1 MYSISLI
8 KYLQFDR
15 DYGEQ
20 KVNSYP
26 QVSMEFKEEVLKFSF
41 ALHMYSKQ
49 ALRNQPSPSHRPFS
63 GEETDLGMVEG
74 KEQWETPF

>member
-26 QVSMEFKEEVLKFSF
+26 QVSTEFKEVLKFSF
-41 ALHMYSKQ
+41 ALHMYSNQ
-49 ALRNQPSPSHRPFS
+49 PLRNQPSPSHRPFS
-63 GEETDLGMVEG
+63 GEETDLGMVEVN
-74 KEQWETPF
+74 EQ

>member
-26 QVSMEFKEEVLKFSF
+26 QVSTEFKEEVLKFSS
-41 ALHMYSKQ
+41 ALHMYFNEP
-49 ALRNQPSPSHRPFS
+49 LRNQPSPSHHPFI
-63 GEETDLGMVEG
+63 GEETDLGMVQVD
-74 KEQWETPF
+74 EQ